1 MNTLITGSSGLLGSC
16 FNFGFRPSRQEVDL
30 YNYEQLENYIKNN
43 NISKII
49 HTAAKVGGVKSN
61 SLYPYDY
68 FMDNM
73 QINLN
78 LIKVCKEQNIQNI
91 SFLLSTCIFPAESP
105 LPLKENYLHNG
116 EPHNSNF
123 AYAYAKRMIEV
134 GARCLS
140 KQYNITTSCLIPCN
154 LYGKND
160 NYDIEN
166 GHVIPSLIHKCYMA
180 KINNRP
186 FIIWGSGNAERE
198 FMYANDLAKII
209 TEIHDK
215 NILIDEPLIVSP
227 GPLYTIK
234 EIVEYIVKYM
244 KFEGEVIFDK
254 SKPEGILKKNT
265 ENNKF
270 KKYFSNFEFTDI
282 EVGLQKTIDY
292 FTIHY
297 NNIRK

>member
-1 MNTLITGSSGLLGSC
+1 
-16 FNFGFRPSRQEVDL
+16 
-30 YNYEQLENYIKNN
+30 
-43 NISKII
+43 
-49 HTAAKVGGVKSN
+49 
-61 SLYPYDY
+61 
-68 FMDNM
+68 
-73 QINLN
+73 
-78 LIKVCKEQNIQNI
+78 
-91 SFLLSTCIFPAESP
+91 
-105 LPLKENYLHNG
+105 
-116 EPHNSNF
+116 
-123 AYAYAKRMIEV
+123 
-134 GARCLS
+134 
-140 KQYNITTSCLIPCN
+140 
-154 LYGKND
+154 
-160 NYDIEN
+160 
-166 GHVIPSLIHKCYMA
+166 MA